1 MSGLVA
7 PPTDPEPDRR
17 ELLRAPGG
25 PVRAVLAGGAVALL
39 GALAVF
45 TATVVAEHR
54 TTPAAPASPG
64 PSAAVAGSDATL
76 RPVRAGVPGPDWQ
89 DWSWAASVGPRQQ
102 APDDTAAVRV
112 DFTDGFAGFSL
123 RQSEATRPVRSATVS
138 ARVWVE
144 GAGTWLGLTV
154 QTDDRSPGLHGP
166 DVRVPGGRWVTLTVP
181 LRSIGAPA
189 EVQRVTVEHRSA
201 ELRGAHRRVRVWVA
215 DLTVG

>member
-1 MSGLVA
+1 VSGLAA
-7 PPTDPEPDRR
+7 PPTDPDPDRR
-17 ELLRAPGG
+17 QPLRAPAG
-25 PVRAVLAGGAVALL
+25 PVRAVLAGGAAALL

-45 TATVVAEHR
+45 AATVVAAHR
-54 TTPAAPASPG
+54 TPAAPVP
-64 PSAAVAGSDATL
+64 PPAVARSDATL

-89 DWSWAASVGPRQQ
+89 DWSWAASVGPRQR
-102 APDDTAAVRV
+102 APDGTAAVRV
-112 DFTDGFAGFSL
+112 EFTDGFAGFSL
-123 RQSEATRPVRSATVS
+123 RQSEATRPVRSASVS

-144 GAGTWLGLTV
+144 GSGTWLGLTV

-201 ELRGAHRRVRVWVA
+201 ALRGAHRPVRVWVA
-215 DLTVG
+215 DLTLG